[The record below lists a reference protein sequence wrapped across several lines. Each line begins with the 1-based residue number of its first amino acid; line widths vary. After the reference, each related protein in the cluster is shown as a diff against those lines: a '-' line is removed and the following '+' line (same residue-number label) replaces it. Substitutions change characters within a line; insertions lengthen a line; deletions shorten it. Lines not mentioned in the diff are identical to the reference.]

1 MLSLKAFRVFSSGS
15 KRTYPSS
22 SSNSPLTCNRQTRE
36 LQLASSQVLGL
47 LVGDIITS
55 FASLGIALYYSWK
68 LTLVLLATLPISAI
82 VLSLATRRLEPAI
95 QAQKRE
101 LAVASK
107 FAVASITAIDLV
119 KVFNGYDQ
127 EVWQY
132 YPAAKAAA
140 KQYLIQ
146 AQCNALQM
154 GYVAFWVVAMFVVGF
169 WYGVVLVNNDGL
181 PAGSVLTTFYATL
194 AAFQGIEA
202 LMPQWLVLAK
212 GMSAGNFLSS
222 ITHNMRH
229 GGLFKPMVGASRPH
243 FCSGDIE
250 MKDVGYLPL

>member
-1 MLSLKAFRVFSSGS
+1 M
-15 KRTYPSS
+15 
-22 SSNSPLTCNRQTRE
+22 
-36 LQLASSQVLGL
+36 
-47 LVGDIITS
+47 
-55 FASLGIALYYSWK
+55 
-68 LTLVLLATLPISAI
+68 
-82 VLSLATRRLEPAI
+82 EPAI

-107 FAVASITAIDLV
+107 HAVASITAIDLV
-119 KVFNGYDQ
+119 KIFNGYDQ

-132 YPAAKAAA
+132 YPSIKSAAKH
-140 KQYLIQ
+140 YLVQ

-154 GYVAFWVVAMFVVGF
+154 GYAAFWVVAMFVVGF

-181 PAGSVLTTFYATL
+181 AAGAVLTTFYSTL

-212 GMSAGNFLSS
+212 GMSAGGFLSS
-222 ITHNMRH
+222 ITRNMRN
-229 GGLFKPMVGASRPH
+229 GGAIKPMSGAVRPQ

-250 MKDVGYLPL
+250 LKNVSSP